1 MLIKS
6 SLEKLLHIKAN
17 QSHRMQNKTQKNN
30 TSRHEADQKFSPTPK
45 LGSVFQIAVDPVS
58 FMVN

>member
-1 MLIKS
+1 
-6 SLEKLLHIKAN
+6 
-17 QSHRMQNKTQKNN
+17 MQNKTQKNN